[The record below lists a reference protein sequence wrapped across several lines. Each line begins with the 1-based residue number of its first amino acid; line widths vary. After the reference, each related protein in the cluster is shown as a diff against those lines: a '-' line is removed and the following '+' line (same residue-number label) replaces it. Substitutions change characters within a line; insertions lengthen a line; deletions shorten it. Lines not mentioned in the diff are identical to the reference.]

1 MSLTFMFDRSS
12 MVHCVVVLHAVAA
25 AGTIVVVVV
34 VVVGLAMVA
43 EMLLSL
49 A

>member
-1 MSLTFMFDRSS
+1 